1 MIPERKTLFLVDDN
15 ITNLTVGKKALSG
28 SYNVI
33 TLSSGEKMLE
43 MLENIIPDLILLDV
57 DMPGI
62 DGYEAIRRLKISK
75 KNADIPVIF
84 LTSMDDEEMELKGLS
99 LGAVD
104 YITKPFSPLRLLK
117 RIEIHLLIEVQK
129 QKLVKQKQELIRFS
143 VNLSQLVKEGT
154 KTIEE
159 LKNAILST
167 MAELVENRDKI
178 TGGHIARTQ
187 NYIKV
192 LIEAMKEHEV
202 YKDEMMKLDKELIL
216 LSCQLHDVG
225 KIAIKDSILNK
236 PGKLTP
242 EEFQEIKTHA
252 VFGEKVMLKLKEKTV
267 DNDFVEYAR
276 IFAVS
281 HHEKWDG
288 SGYPNEL
295 KGEDIPLLGRIMAIA
310 DVYDA
315 LVADRPYKKAFPH
328 EKAVQIIIEGKGNHF
343 DPVLINLFEMI
354 HPEFEK
360 IAAEV
365 TQWSIKQ

>member
-1 MIPERKTLFLVDDN
+1 MTSKRKTIFLVDDN
-15 ITNLTVGKKALSG
+15 ITNLTIGKKALSG
-28 SYNVI
+28 SYNVF
-33 TLSSGEKMLE
+33 TLNSGETMLE
-43 MLENIIPDLILLDV
+43 MLENIVPDLILLDI
-57 DMPGI
+57 DMPGMN
-62 DGYEAIRRLKISK
+62 GYEVIKRLKSDE

-84 LTSMDDEEMELKGLS
+84 LTALDNEEMELEGLS

-104 YITKPFSPLRLLK
+104 YIAKPFSPLRLLK
-117 RIEIHLLIEVQK
+117 RIEIHLLIEAQK
-129 QKLVKQKQELIRFS
+129 QELVEQKQELIRFN
-143 VNLSQLVKEGT
+143 VNLSQLVKERT

-159 LKNAILST
+159 LKNAILSI

-202 YKDEMMKLDKELIL
+202 YKDEMIKLDKELIL

-252 VFGEKVMLKLKEKTV
+252 AFGEKAMLKLKEKTM
-267 DNDFVEYAR
+267 DNAFVEYAR

-288 SGYPNEL
+288 SGYPNKL

-315 LVADRPYKKAFPH
+315 LVADRPYKKALSH
-328 EKAVQIIIEGKGNHF
+328 ERAVQIILEGKGNHF
-343 DPVLINLFEMI
+343 DPILIGLFEKI

-360 IAAEV
+360 IAAK
-365 TQWSIKQ
+365 IAR